1 MLGKFLEK
9 LIGPVF
15 SVIEELV
22 EDKDLQNEL
31 KMRVQMKLL
40 ENDAEITGYM
50 RDVVVS
56 ETSGKGLKALWRPIL
71 MLVMTAI
78 VANNYIL
85 MPYMS
90 AIFNWSVVL
99 DPPEQL
105 WQLLNIGV
113 GGYIVGR
120 SGEKIADSL
129 NNRPST

>member
-1 MLGKFLEK
+1 MLGGLLEK

-15 SVIEELV
+15 NVLDELV
-22 EDKDLQNEL
+22 EDKDLRNEL
-31 KMRVQMKLL
+31 KMRVQMKILDN
-40 ENDAEITGYM
+40 ETQITGYM

-56 ETSGKGLKALWRPIL
+56 ETSGTGLKALWRPIL

-85 MPYMS
+85 MPYMT
-90 AIFNWSVVL
+90 AMFNWSVTL
-99 DPPEQL
+99 DMPEQL

-129 NNRPST
+129 NNRPNS

>member
-1 MLGKFLEK
+1 MRGGLLEK

-15 SVIEELV
+15 NVLDELV
-22 EDKDLQNEL
+22 EDKDLRNEL
-31 KMRVQMKLL
+31 KMRVQMKILDN
-40 ENDAEITGYM
+40 ETQITGYM

-56 ETSGKGLKALWRPIL
+56 ETSGTGLKALWRPIL
-71 MLVMTAI
+71 MLVMTSI

-85 MPYMS
+85 MPYMT
-90 AIFNWSVVL
+90 AMFNWSVTL
-99 DPPEQL
+99 DMPEQL

-129 NNRPST
+129 NNRPNS

>member
-1 MLGKFLEK
+1 MIGRILEK
-9 LIGPVF
+9 IIGPIF
-15 SVIEELV
+15 GVIDKMV
-22 EDKDLQNEL
+22 EDKDQANLLKAEIQSQILNNEA
-31 KMRVQMKLL
+31 Q
-40 ENDAEITGYM
+40 ITGYM
-50 RDVVVS
+50 RDVVMS
-56 ETSGKGLKALWRPIL
+56 ETSGTGLKALWRPIL

-90 AIFNWSVVL
+90 AIFNWSVML

-129 NNRPST
+129 NARPSD